1 MCESEMFLFIFTT
14 CWVPPSL
21 VRWGNCRID
30 SVSVVTLYVCQ
41 ALEFFLNKENKQFR
55 KFLRKK
61 QLRRQRCPTCCSRT

>member
-1 MCESEMFLFIFTT
+1 MCVSEMFLFKFTT

-41 ALEFFLNKENKQFR
+41 ALEFFFKIR
-55 KFLRKK
+55 KTNNFANF
-61 QLRRQRCPTCCSRT
+61 